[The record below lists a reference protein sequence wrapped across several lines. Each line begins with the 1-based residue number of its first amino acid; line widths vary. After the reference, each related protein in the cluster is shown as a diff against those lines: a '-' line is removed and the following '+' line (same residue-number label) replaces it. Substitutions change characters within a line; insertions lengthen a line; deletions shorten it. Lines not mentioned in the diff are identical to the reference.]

1 MFSCSFCISQ
11 AHVVSAFEQSLSNM
25 TQRLQHL
32 TSTAER
38 KVNETKNSYFTI
50 QGTYIVSV
58 LYGSWLSFGMW
69 HHGGPWWWSSKHLW
83 NVSFWQTTW
92 HNIPKDSHLHICCNE
107 NLKSHLYGNYL
118 SRWSCPS
125 LCSMLRRSI
134 NWVLQ
139 KTFAPVATELL
150 HIWRHCSPFRYST
163 DHKLNTWPV
172 CNHILKLS
180 SIVVSW

>member
-58 LYGSWLSFGMW
+58 LYGS
-69 HHGGPWWWSSKHLW
+69 
-83 NVSFWQTTW
+83 
-92 HNIPKDSHLHICCNE
+92 
-107 NLKSHLYGNYL
+107 
-118 SRWSCPS
+118 
-125 LCSMLRRSI
+125 
-134 NWVLQ
+134 
-139 KTFAPVATELL
+139 
-150 HIWRHCSPFRYST
+150 
-163 DHKLNTWPV
+163 
-172 CNHILKLS
+172 
-180 SIVVSW
+180 